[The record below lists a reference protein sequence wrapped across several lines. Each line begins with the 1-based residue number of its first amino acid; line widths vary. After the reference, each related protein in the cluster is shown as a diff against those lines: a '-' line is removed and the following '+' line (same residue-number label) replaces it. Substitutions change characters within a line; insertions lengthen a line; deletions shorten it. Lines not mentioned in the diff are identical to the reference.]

1 MSGDMVSAE
10 RRYLV
15 SVSAPTPSIPAPFHH
30 QQACLFPRGSAAT
43 PVTHWERILARLAP
57 SVNQNRQLTDTVNVR
72 RAGQCRCATD
82 SNRAKSLHST
92 RIRLQ

>member
-43 PVTHWERILARLAP
+43 PVTHWGAHPRAP
-57 SVNQNRQLTDTVNVR
+57 GAV
-72 RAGQCRCATD
+72 GQ
-82 SNRAKSLHST
+82 SE
-92 RIRLQ
+92 